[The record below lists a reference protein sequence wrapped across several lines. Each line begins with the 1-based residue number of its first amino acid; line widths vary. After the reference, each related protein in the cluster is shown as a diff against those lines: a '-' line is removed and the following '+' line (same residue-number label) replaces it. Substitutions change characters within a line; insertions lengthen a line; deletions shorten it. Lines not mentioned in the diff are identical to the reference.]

1 MLTNS
6 AAQTEAKRPCAG
18 RKTLTGATLWAREF
32 PVWARENPVALTVER
47 VPHALRRDG
56 EGDWRVFPKEFS
68 EDLTKDC
75 VETTGSVSYCQKP
88 TASCLR
94 YFRSRGQVVDF
105 AGIFAVND
113 GQRRDCTLRLNLLQ
127 RLLHRQRR
135 GRCGGGRRRSR
146 RGGGWGASGRS
157 SRRCAAGQN

>member
-56 EGDWRVFPKEFS
+56 EGDWRAFPKEFS

-75 VETTGSVSYCQKP
+75 VETIESVSYCQK
-88 TASCLR
+88 TYGVMLALFSVAGAGGG
-94 YFRSRGQVVDF
+94 FRGNFRGQ
-105 AGIFAVND
+105 
-113 GQRRDCTLRLNLLQ
+113 
-127 RLLHRQRR
+127 
-135 GRCGGGRRRSR
+135 
-146 RGGGWGASGRS
+146 
-157 SRRCAAGQN
+157 